1 MVQRNHLRSLAVIV
15 SSCIFIYINRTYH
28 SASFKEFIYKESVFY
43 LLLPVIF
50 ALVIGLRPKDIGI
63 TFGNRKKAARYIY
76 LLFAAAIPFMLIGS
90 RMDSFQS
97 YYPRFAYSNWWEFAA
112 WELRVGVLMLAT
124 ELFYRGFLMMGTKKS
139 LGRWSILLQA
149 VPYMYV
155 HLGKPML
162 EVYYSFFA
170 GLAFGYVDYES
181 KSIFPS
187 FFLHWTTSILFDI
200 LCTL

>member
-1 MVQRNHLRSLAVIV
+1 MVQRNHFRSLAVIAT
-15 SSCIFIYINRTYH
+15 SCIFIYINRTCH

-43 LLLPVIF
+43 LLLPIIV
-50 ALVIGLRPKDIGI
+50 ALVLGFRPKDIGI
-63 TFGNRKKAARYIY
+63 TMGDRKKALRYIY
-76 LLFAAAIPFMLIGS
+76 LLFAAAIPFMIIGS
-90 RMDSFQS
+90 RMDSFQT
-97 YYPRFAYSNWWEFAA
+97 YYPRFYYSDWVEFVA
-112 WELRVGVLMLAT
+112 WEIRVGLLMFAT
-124 ELFYRGFLMMGTKKS
+124 ELFYRGFLMIGTKKS
-139 LGRWSILLQA
+139 LGRWAILLQA
-149 VPYMYV
+149 VPYAYV
-155 HLGKPML
+155 HMGKPML